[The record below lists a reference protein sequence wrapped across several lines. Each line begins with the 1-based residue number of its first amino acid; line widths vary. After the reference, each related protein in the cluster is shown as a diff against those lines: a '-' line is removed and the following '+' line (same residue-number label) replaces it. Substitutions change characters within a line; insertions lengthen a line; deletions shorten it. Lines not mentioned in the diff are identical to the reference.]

1 MYYYSLEPNFR
12 NDFHYPSLNR
22 KDLMSLD
29 TIKERDFPRKKI
41 NQINSNRKWSQ
52 NLYNLDIDKSY
63 PKRTDIY
70 LNKIDFVNK
79 IDDIEKARPNK
90 EKILNKPNFILN
102 VRDIEKA
109 YPKKDKQFS
118 IFNRIN
124 SKINNDINKEN
135 YKQINFNDS
144 SNNRYNNFENNN
156 YNNLRNNSNINNN
169 IYNNNKNNDNGE
181 IMKQD
186 DKNISD
192 KYNRIGNFF
201 QKRYFSNSAKN
212 IMTIP
217 LDANNIIKNQKG
229 YKDTI
234 HDAFNNYPKY
244 LNDSKPT
251 NFLLNHHHDLVIGTP
266 NKNNRLDIMMNKSN
280 KLLSY
285 DFSSK
290 INLNENKKNKF
301 DFMNT
306 PDSVKINRKIPIE
319 FKNQG
324 LERLYK
330 ELDNYKPRTY
340 EQHLDLFTHNY

>member
-251 NFLLNHHHDLVIGTP
+251 NFLL
-266 NKNNRLDIMMNKSN
+266 S
-280 KLLSY
+280 
-285 DFSSK
+285 
-290 INLNENKKNKF
+290 
-301 DFMNT
+301 
-306 PDSVKINRKIPIE
+306 
-319 FKNQG
+319 
-324 LERLYK
+324 
-330 ELDNYKPRTY
+330 
-340 EQHLDLFTHNY
+340 